1 MSLDGSLTAP
11 EAHDAFQP
19 EGPSPVSGMRQP
31 RKRKDIRVTPAE
43 RTEQTQWLLAVRD
56 RRDRVAFGRLFD
68 FFAPRLKAMLIRGG
82 LRDGSAEDV
91 VQDVMISVWNKA
103 AQFDPH
109 RAEASAWI
117 YRIARNRQIDLY
129 RRKPLPEPEPIHE
142 PESSEPDAPQ
152 ILAMEQEAA
161 QLRAAL
167 KKLRPEQIE
176 ALRHAYMDELPH
188 SEISRITGLPLGTIK
203 SRIRLGLDRLR
214 RDLND
219 LRPQ

>member
-1 MSLDGSLTAP
+1 MVM
-11 EAHDAFQP
+11 H
-19 EGPSPVSGMRQP
+19 R
-31 RKRKDIRVTPAE
+31 RKSKETCVTPAE

-56 RRDRVAFGRLFD
+56 ARDREAFGRLFD
-68 FFAPRLKAMLIRGG
+68 FFAPRLKAMLLRSG

-91 VQDVMISVWNKA
+91 VQDVMLSVWNKA

-129 RRKPLPEPEPIHE
+129 RRRPLPEPELVQE
-142 PESSEPDAPQ
+142 PESAEPDAAQ
-152 ILAMEQEAA
+152 ILAMAQEAA

-167 KKLRPEQIE
+167 RNLSPEQTE

-214 RDLND
+214 RDLSD
-219 LRPQ
+219 LRSR

>member
-1 MSLDGSLTAP
+1 M
-11 EAHDAFQP
+11 
-19 EGPSPVSGMRQP
+19 
-31 RKRKDIRVTPAE
+31 TPAE

-56 RRDRVAFGRLFD
+56 RRDREAFGRLFD

-129 RRKPLPEPEPIHE
+129 RRKPLPEPELIHE

-152 ILAMEQEAA
+152 ILAMEQEAE

>member
-1 MSLDGSLTAP
+1 MSLDGRLTTPDAF
-11 EAHDAFQP
+11 DAFQP
-19 EGPSPVSGMRQP
+19 EGSGSVNVVLR
-31 RKRKDIRVTPAE
+31 RRSKESRVTPAE
-43 RTEQTQWLLAVRD
+43 RSEQTQWLLAVRD
-56 RRDRVAFGRLFD
+56 QRDREAFGRLFD

-103 AQFDPH
+103 SQFDPH

-129 RRKPLPEPEPIHE
+129 RRKPLPEPELLQE

-161 QLRAAL
+161 QLREAL
-167 KKLRPEQIE
+167 QKLRPEQIE

-214 RDLND
+214 RDLTD